1 MLNNNKLEEIG
12 NLSYLSLANLL
23 LLDLSNN
30 QLRKVSS
37 RLTPTPA
44 CHVGH

>member
-1 MLNNNKLEEIG
+1 MLNNNRLEEIG

-30 QLRKVSS
+30 QLRKVIS

-44 CHVGH
+44 

>member
-1 MLNNNKLEEIG
+1 MLNNNRLEDIG

-30 QLRKVSS
+30 QLKKVIS
-37 RLTPTPA
+37 
-44 CHVGH
+44 